1 MNSFFNYLKEWLI
14 AFFQDL
20 GQWFYT
26 WIVGPWLPV
35 GDNFRNYN
43 DIFQEYYRNFGAG
56 GWIFFVLWWIIF
68 AALVFGLFFLLFLFL
83 RKYIRFNK
91 KELDKEKM
99 AQQIEQL
106 NNELYNAVQEKN
118 KILNLKVGQL
128 GIRPEAVEESE
139 EANPE
144 EEETKQTLKEVQSR
158 FSRLIQVD
166 NKYANKKVEIAPV
179 PNLTLEELCLRFR
192 NFAAGELGLYYKISD
207 VRDLF
212 AGMGTTKFLI
222 LEGISGTGKTSL
234 PYALGKFFVNDA
246 TICSVQPSWRDRTEL
261 VGYFN
266 EFTKKFNETDFLRAV
281 YEATYRPDPNII
293 ILDEMNLARIEY
305 YFAEF
310 LSIMEMPN
318 VNEWKIQ
325 LVSAPDPNDP
335 AHIKDGKLLIPQ
347 NCYFFGTANN
357 DDSTFT
363 ISDKVYDR
371 AVSII
376 FNDRAKKFDVTEQQN
391 AMPMPY
397 SQLEQLYK
405 DAVVN
410 HPVREELL
418 KKFSELDDFCMK
430 NFKLIFGNRI
440 MKQLNVFLP
449 IYVACGGSD
458 VEGLD
463 FFFRTKILRKFQS
476 LNIGFLKDELNS
488 LIDELSRLFGE
499 DQFTMSK
506 GYISDL
512 IRMN

>member
-1 MNSFFNYLKEWLI
+1 MNQFFNYLREWL
-14 AFFQDL
+14 AEFWASFVEY
-20 GQWFYT
+20 FSN
-26 WIVGPWLPV
+26 WIVYKWTKVPGY
-35 GDNFRNYN
+35 FSIYN
-43 DIFQEYYRNFGAG
+43 DLFSQYSPDFGPG
-56 GWIFFVLWWIIF
+56 DWILFVLWWIFVAAFVAGLTWLIF
-68 AALVFGLFFLLFLFL
+68 FFL

-99 AQQIEQL
+99 AEQIEQL
-106 NNELYNAVQEKN
+106 NTELYNAVQEKN

-128 GIRPEAVEESE
+128 GIRPDA
-139 EANPE
+139 PKHE
-144 EEETKQTLKEVQSR
+144 EEEDEQTKEAENTLKEVQSR
-158 FSRLIQVD
+158 FSRLIQID
-166 NKYANKKVEIAPV
+166 NKYSGKDVSIADV
-179 PNLTLEELCLRFR
+179 SGLTLEELCIRFR
-192 NFAAGELGLYYKISD
+192 NFAASSLGLYYKISD
-207 VRDLF
+207 IRNLF
-212 AGMGTTKFLI
+212 AGMGTSKFLI

-234 PYALGKFFVNDA
+234 PYALGKFFVNDS

-281 YEATYRPDPNII
+281 YEATYRKDVNII

-318 VNEWKIQ
+318 ISEWKIQ

-347 NCYFFGTANN
+347 NLYFFGTANN

-371 AVSII
+371 AISII
-376 FNDRAKKFDVTEQQN
+376 FNERAQAFTTEYQD
-391 AMPMPY
+391 AMPLPY

-405 DAVVN
+405 DAIIN
-410 HPVREELL
+410 NPIQPSLL
-418 KKFSELDDFCMK
+418 SKFSELDDFCMK

-440 MKQLNVFLP
+440 MKQLNIFLP
-449 IYVACGGSD
+449 IYVGCGGTD
-458 VEGLD
+458 VDGLD

-476 LNIGFLKDELNS
+476 LNIGFLKDELAA
-488 LIDELSRLFGE
+488 LIDELSKLFGK
-499 DQFTMSK
+499 DRFTMSK
-506 GYISDL
+506 DYIADL
-512 IRMN
+512 IKMN